1 MYDLYH
7 VTTYIIAITY
17 TPLTI
22 QYTIIYSMI
31 LLLNTNLFKK
41 TFNVYENIFFFYK
54 ISNRNKTT
62 FLIFLM
68 ITIY

>member
-31 LLLNTNLFKK
+31 LLLNTNLFQK
-41 TFNVYENIFFFYK
+41 TFNVYENIFFFLQNFQPK
-54 ISNRNKTT
+54 
-62 FLIFLM
+62 
-68 ITIY
+68 